1 MEVIDNFL
9 SEYYFKSIRDQV
21 LSPDFPWY
29 FNDHIVS
36 LKNRGKGEFQFTHT
50 LMTAE
55 GVSPSPDQEIHSN
68 YYSVFIP
75 VLQKLEAKKSFRIK
89 ANLLS
94 RTFFHRKS
102 GYHRDIPRIGEHQT
116 AIYYLNTN
124 NGWTEFKKGGK
135 VKSVANRIVIFDS
148 DLEHRGVTC
157 TDEQR
162 RVVINF
168 NYV

>member
-9 SEYYFKSIRDQV
+9 SESHFKFITDQV
-21 LSPDFPWY
+21 LNADFPWY
-29 FNDHIVS
+29 FNDHIVG
-36 LKNRGKGEFQFTHT
+36 LENRGKGEFQFTHT
-50 LMTAE
+50 LMTAQ
-55 GVSPSPDQEIHSN
+55 GISPVPERETHSN
-68 YYSVFIP
+68 YYSLFIP
-75 VLQKLEAKKSFRIK
+75 VLEQLEANKSFRIK

-94 RTFFHRKS
+94 RTLFHRKS
-102 GYHRDIPRIGEHQT
+102 GYHIDIPRIGEHQT

-148 DLEHRGVTC
+148 DLKHRGVTC

>member
-1 MEVIDNFL
+1 
-9 SEYYFKSIRDQV
+9 
-21 LSPDFPWY
+21 
-29 FNDHIVS
+29 
-36 LKNRGKGEFQFTHT
+36 
-50 LMTAE
+50 MTAE
-55 GVSPSPDQEIHSN
+55 GVSPSPDQETYSN

-102 GYHRDIPRIGEHQT
+102 AYHRDISQIGEHQT